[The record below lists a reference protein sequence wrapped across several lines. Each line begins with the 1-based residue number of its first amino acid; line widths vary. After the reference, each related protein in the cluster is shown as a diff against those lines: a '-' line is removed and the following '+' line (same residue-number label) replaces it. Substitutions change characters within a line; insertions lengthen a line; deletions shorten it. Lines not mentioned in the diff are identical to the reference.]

1 METSLVTLYQNQL
14 TQFNEMQD
22 SIKIETNKKVF
33 VTRDTIRVGNS
44 PDKIEKENGIKKFYD
59 LQVEDDHTF
68 FISSEN
74 GNILTHNCDGNAI
87 AALLINFINKYWPEL
102 IEKRMLYKV
111 ETPILVAYSKK
122 NKKNKVIFYT
132 QSEFSEWESSNN
144 VSLYDIKYKKGLAAL
159 IDDEYDDII
168 NKPKL
173 TLIKKDDTSN
183 DSLNIWFG
191 KDSSLRKNELI
202 K

>member
-1 METSLVTLYQNQL
+1 MNIDLSKYKLV
-14 TQFNEMQD
+14 
-22 SIKIETNKKVF
+22 
-33 VTRDTIRVGNS
+33 S

>member
-1 METSLVTLYQNQL
+1 MNIDLSKYKLV
-14 TQFNEMQD
+14 
-22 SIKIETNKKVF
+22 K
-33 VTRDTIRVGNS
+33 
-44 PDKIEKENGIKKFYD
+44 PDKIEKKNGVKKFYD

-87 AALLINFINKYWPEL
+87 AALLINFINKYWPEI
-102 IEKRMLYKV
+102 IERKMLYKV
-111 ETPILVAYSKK
+111 ETPILVAYSKR

-173 TLIKKDDTSN
+173 TLIKKDDSSN
-183 DSLNIWFG
+183 DSLNVWFG
-191 KDSSLRKNELI
+191 KNSSLRKNELI

>member
-1 METSLVTLYQNQL
+1 MNIDLSKYKLV
-14 TQFNEMQD
+14 
-22 SIKIETNKKVF
+22 
-33 VTRDTIRVGNS
+33 S

-132 QSEFSEWESSNN
+132 QSEFSEWENSNN

-159 IDDEYDDII
+159 IDDEYSDII

>member
-1 METSLVTLYQNQL
+1 MNIDISKYKLV
-14 TQFNEMQD
+14 
-22 SIKIETNKKVF
+22 K
-33 VTRDTIRVGNS
+33 
-44 PDKIEKENGIKKFYD
+44 PDKIEKKNGVKKFYD

-87 AALLINFINKYWPEL
+87 AALLINFINKYWPEM
-102 IEKRMLYKV
+102 IERKMLYKV
-111 ETPILVAYSKK
+111 ETPILVAYSKR
-122 NKKNKVIFYT
+122 NKKDKVIFYT
-132 QSEFSEWESSNN
+132 QNEFTEWEKNNN

-173 TLIKKDDTSN
+173 TLIKKDDSSN
-183 DSLNIWFG
+183 DSLNVWFG
-191 KDSSLRKNELI
+191 KNSSLRKNELI

>member
-1 METSLVTLYQNQL
+1 MNIDLSKYKLV
-14 TQFNEMQD
+14 
-22 SIKIETNKKVF
+22 
-33 VTRDTIRVGNS
+33 S

-74 GNILTHNCDGNAI
+74 GNILTHNCDGNGI

>member
-1 METSLVTLYQNQL
+1 MNIDISKYKLV
-14 TQFNEMQD
+14 
-22 SIKIETNKKVF
+22 K
-33 VTRDTIRVGNS
+33 
-44 PDKIEKENGIKKFYD
+44 PDKIEKKNGVKKFYD

-87 AALLINFINKYWPEL
+87 AALLINFINKYWPEI
-102 IEKRMLYKV
+102 IERKMLYKV
-111 ETPILVAYSKK
+111 ETPILVAYSKR

-173 TLIKKDDTSN
+173 TLIKKDDSSN
-183 DSLNIWFG
+183 DSLNVWFG
-191 KDSSLRKNELI
+191 KNSSLRKNELI